1 MAVFEF
7 PTRVAYTDIDG
18 QMALTLRGAMT
29 MMQEAAIVH
38 AAQRGYSIYDIPRTH
53 VIWML
58 VQWRVRMVG
67 RAMWNDDLVVET
79 WPRSM
84 ARVT

>member
-7 PTRVAYTDIDG
+7 PTRVAYTDIDSR
-18 QMALTLRGAMT
+18 MALTLRGAMT

-58 VQWRVRMVG
+58 VSGGCGWWAGPCGM
-67 RAMWNDDLVVET
+67 MT
-79 WPRSM
+79 W
-84 ARVT
+84 